1 MMYESA
7 KKQLKYTLKVIR
19 EEIKERDDAVNTYFR
34 LMADAQEKG
43 NEEDTDFWFAAFA
56 DERTKRDTLKDILFQ
71 IEHPDIFD
79 QD

>member
-7 KKQLKYTLKVIR
+7 KKQLDWALKVLR
-19 EEIKERDDAVNTYFR
+19 TEIKERDNMCRTYSK
-34 LMADAQEKG
+34 LMSSAQYKG
-43 NEEDTDFWFAAFA
+43 NDEDVDFWFAALD

>member
-7 KKQLKYTLKVIR
+7 KKQLAYTLQVLR
-19 EEIKERDDAVNTYFR
+19 TEIKERDDMCRTYSK
-34 LMADAQEKG
+34 LMENAQYKG
-43 NEEDTDFWFAAFA
+43 NDEDVDFWFDAFD

>member
-7 KKQLKYTLKVIR
+7 KKQLAYTLQVLR
-19 EEIKERDDAVNTYFR
+19 TEIKERDDMCRTYSK
-34 LMADAQEKG
+34 LMENAQYKG
-43 NEEDTDFWFAAFA
+43 NDEDVEFWFDAFD

>member
-7 KKQLKYTLKVIR
+7 KKQLAYTLQVIR
-19 EEIKERDDAVNTYFR
+19 TEIKERDDMCRTYCK
-34 LMADAQEKG
+34 LMENAQDKC
-43 NEEDTDFWFAAFA
+43 NDEDVDFWFDAFD